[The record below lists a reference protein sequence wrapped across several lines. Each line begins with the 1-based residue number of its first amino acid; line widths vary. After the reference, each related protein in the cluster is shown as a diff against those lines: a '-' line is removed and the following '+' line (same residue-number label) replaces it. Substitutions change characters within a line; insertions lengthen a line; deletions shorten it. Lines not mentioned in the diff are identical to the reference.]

1 MKFKTFLSTLAVSAV
16 FLFTACDD
24 DLNSIGNNIQ
34 PGGDDVELKPDTVVI
49 TAETV
54 SFEDKIYA
62 QTEFGTLGKYTDPI
76 LGTVKSDYL
85 CEFYTASDLTFK
97 DNFERI
103 DSLSLDIVFET
114 YSGDP
119 NATMGLT
126 AYELT
131 SNLDKNWYTNID
143 ATSYCDM
150 TKPLGKTAYT
160 IKSMP
165 VSNYMRT
172 LSLKLD
178 KEDIGKRIYNKWLE
192 NPEYLKDSKKFRDN
206 ILKGVYVTTDYGS
219 GSLIDVSY
227 TFLNLYYS
235 YWGKK
240 VTDTEIDSLYTY
252 SMRLS
257 VVSDIIQLNRI
268 QNTDLSS
275 LTNNSDPNKA
285 YMKSPAGVYTQLTVP
300 IGEIAEKRKNGNYTV
315 LNSANFKLKGFT
327 EEEVGIGL
335 KRPSTLLMVNKDSIE
350 NFFESN
356 NKVDN
361 ITSMVISRDTTSNTY
376 SFGNMA
382 LTIDYY
388 IDQLSKDGKTIQPS
402 DVLKFYLIPVEYKS
416 STNSSGV
423 TETWVY
429 NTMRPTGAIF
439 RTDEKN
445 MKMSLIQ
452 SKYSSQ

>member
-1 MKFKTFLSTLAVSAV
+1 
-16 FLFTACDD
+16 
-24 DLNSIGNNIQ
+24 
-34 PGGDDVELKPDTVVI
+34 
-49 TAETV
+49 
-54 SFEDKIYA
+54 
-62 QTEFGTLGKYTDPI
+62 
-76 LGTVKSDYL
+76 
-85 CEFYTASDLTFK
+85 
-97 DNFERI
+97 
-103 DSLSLDIVFET
+103 
-114 YSGDP
+114 
-119 NATMGLT
+119 
-126 AYELT
+126 
-131 SNLDKNWYTNID
+131 
-143 ATSYCDM
+143 
-150 TKPLGKTAYT
+150 
-160 IKSMP
+160 
-165 VSNYMRT
+165 
-172 LSLKLD
+172 
-178 KEDIGKRIYNKWLE
+178 
-192 NPEYLKDSKKFRDN
+192 
-206 ILKGVYVTTDYGS
+206 
-219 GSLIDVSY
+219 
-227 TFLNLYYS
+227 
-235 YWGKK
+235 
-240 VTDTEIDSLYTY
+240 
-252 SMRLS
+252 
-257 VVSDIIQLNRI
+257 
-268 QNTDLSS
+268 
-275 LTNNSDPNKA
+275 
-285 YMKSPAGVYTQLTVP
+285 MKSPAGVYTQLTVP

>member
-1 MKFKTFLSTLAVSAV
+1 
-16 FLFTACDD
+16 
-24 DLNSIGNNIQ
+24 
-34 PGGDDVELKPDTVVI
+34 
-49 TAETV
+49 
-54 SFEDKIYA
+54 
-62 QTEFGTLGKYTDPI
+62 
-76 LGTVKSDYL
+76 
-85 CEFYTASDLTFK
+85 
-97 DNFERI
+97 
-103 DSLSLDIVFET
+103 
-114 YSGDP
+114 
-119 NATMGLT
+119 MGLT

-143 ATSYCDM
+143 ATNYCDM